1 MIANRKVFVWSEST
15 SGRPLRLAS
24 RAGED
29 LEQNTKSSASH
40 PHRNRY
46 LTIHRIRLKFKMS
59 YHSSSEEEAEVLN
72 YLLRFYLN
80 ISCTKE
86 NAPKIVALQ
95 NSMRNISKRKPHITM
110 MQKKY
115 CVQYPEA
122 GPRRALLSFRFC
134 GRAYL
139 AVSPPSQSSLRQ
151 T

>member
-59 YHSSSEEEAEVLN
+59 YHSNSEEEAE
-72 YLLRFYLN
+72 
-80 ISCTKE
+80 
-86 NAPKIVALQ
+86 NAQLFTANL
-95 NSMRNISKRKPHITM
+95 
-110 MQKKY
+110 
-115 CVQYPEA
+115 
-122 GPRRALLSFRFC
+122 F
-134 GRAYL
+134 
-139 AVSPPSQSSLRQ
+139 
-151 T
+151 